1 MIRAWSFSADERS
14 PRAEDDRRRWLGAA
28 GSPGTLEAS
37 LRRHSSPDSVPPGTL
52 PKRRSVIIGNLGNRG
67 VNGDGRAVNNALLRS
82 GLRGGVA
89 RCPPLPAETD
99 DQDERRIKA
108 LAERLRRAIA
118 DGRTD
123 GEIVTLARAALDA
136 DHDDPGATADDVD
149 ELGTK

>member
-1 MIRAWSFSADERS
+1 M
-14 PRAEDDRRRWLGAA
+14 
-28 GSPGTLEAS
+28 
-37 LRRHSSPDSVPPGTL
+37 
-52 PKRRSVIIGNLGNRG
+52 
-67 VNGDGRAVNNALLRS
+67 NGDGRAVNKALLRS
-82 GLRGGVA
+82 GLRGGVG

-136 DHDDPGATADDVD
+136 DHDDPGATADDLD